1 MHTLN
6 FHISEIP
13 LSLRTHAESLFA
25 IYQNYF
31 RYYQLSVIPCSQS
44 PQLLRLKLIA
54 ELPPQ
59 SSYLPPDAKLLSQIG
74 ELQFWEAEKRSH
86 TQYFLRTNVTLFRVE
101 PARGKLVGL
110 IAKDALHSQNLLANT
125 YTFTAI
131 LLLLRWQ
138 ARYHL
143 HTAAIISPQEK
154 LYLICG
160 AQRAGKTTLTTALGV
175 SGWQAISDDGI
186 LVQAD
191 DQGLAR
197 LQAFKR
203 DFHIAADLLQKWEAL
218 RNTASLHNY
227 FDRACINGLELFG
240 ARNLADE
247 LFTKVDYVIFPQIT
261 DAPQSALTP
270 LAPSEAL
277 HRLIGQSMFF
287 PLWTEHTRQQISWL
301 TQLVKSTEFFQLRAG
316 TDIWENPLSAARVLP
331 D

>member
-6 FHISEIP
+6 FHISAIP

-31 RYYQLSVIPCSQS
+31 RYYQTSTIPCPQS

-54 ELPPQ
+54 ELPEQ
-59 SSYLPPDAKLLSQIG
+59 SSCLPPSAKLLSQIG
-74 ELQFWEAEKRSH
+74 ELEFWEAERRGH
-86 TQYFLRTNVTLFRVE
+86 TQYFLRTNVTLFRIE
-101 PARGKLVGL
+101 PMRGKIVGL
-110 IAKDALHSQNLLANT
+110 IAKDALSFPNLLANT

-131 LLLLRWQ
+131 LLLLRWH

-143 HTAAIISPQEK
+143 HTAAIISPREN

-175 SGWQAISDDGI
+175 SGWQAISDDGV

-191 DQGLAR
+191 ENGSAR
-197 LQAFKR
+197 VQAFKR
-203 DFHIAADLLQKWEAL
+203 DFHIAAELLQKWEAL
-218 RNTASLHNY
+218 RSTSSLHNY

-240 ARNLADE
+240 AKDLANE
-247 LFTKVDYVIFPQIT
+247 FFTKVDYVIFPQIA
-261 DAPQSALTP
+261 DSPQSSLAP

-287 PLWTEHTRQQISWL
+287 PLWTEHTRQQMSWL
-301 TQLVKSTEFFQLRAG
+301 TQLVKSAKFFQLQAG
-316 TDIWENPLSAARVLP
+316 TDIWENPLRAAKILHG
-331 D
+331 